1 MKQPCVYMLTNRR
14 DGVLY
19 IGVTSD
25 LPRRVW
31 EHKNHFV
38 EGFSKKYNTDCLVW
52 YELHDTMETA
62 IAREKALKKWKRE
75 WKIALIEEMNPDW
88 SDLFC
93 QFQS

>member
-38 EGFSKKYNTDCLVW
+38 EGFSKKYNTDRLVW

-88 SDLFC
+88 SDLFR